1 MPHFCAVEGVKISLF
16 VLAVLGTLRIVTMSH
31 PNNPVSQAFLNLY

>member
-1 MPHFCAVEGVKISLF
+1 MPHFSAVEGVKISLF

-31 PNNPVSQAFLNLY
+31 PNNAVSQAFLNLY